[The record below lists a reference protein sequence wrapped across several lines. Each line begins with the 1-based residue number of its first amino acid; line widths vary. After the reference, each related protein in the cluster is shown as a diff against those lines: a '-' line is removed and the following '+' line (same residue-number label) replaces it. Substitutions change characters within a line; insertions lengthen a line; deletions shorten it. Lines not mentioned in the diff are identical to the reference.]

1 MIICIQYFNGA
12 FYMDQ
17 NAKRIYLIR
26 QLIEERPDKEEF
38 SVPDSVEEQKRL
50 LRGLFNVRLPAKI
63 SDEFLEIQD
72 EYLKEEIRRNGI
84 TDYRDL
90 EPVREGLYI
99 WQGDITTLKCDA
111 IVNAANSG
119 LTGCYSPCHAC
130 IDNCIHTFAG
140 IRLRNAC
147 ADIIRRQGHEE
158 QTGLAKITP
167 AFNLPSRFVIHTV
180 GPIVSGALTKDDE
193 DLLRS
198 CYVSCLDTAVE
209 NGITS
214 IAFCCISTGVFHFP
228 NQRAAEIA
236 VETVQDF
243 RKDNRSI
250 DVIFNV
256 WKDIDHEI
264 YRRLLG

>member
-1 MIICIQYFNGA
+1 
-12 FYMDQ
+12 MDQ

-38 SVPDSVEEQKRL
+38 SVPDNVEEQKRL
-50 LRGLFNVRLPAKI
+50 LRGLFNVRPPAGI
-63 SDEFLEIQD
+63 SEEFLEVQD
-72 EYLKEEIRRNGI
+72 EYLKEELFRKGI
-84 TDYRDL
+84 TDYRNL
-90 EPVREGLYI
+90 EPVREGIYI

-119 LTGCYSPCHAC
+119 LTGCYTPCHTC

-147 ADIIRRQGHEE
+147 ADIIRTQGHEE

-180 GPIVSGALTKDDE
+180 GPIVSDALTKDDE

-198 CYVSCLDTAVE
+198 CYVSCLDKAVE
-209 NGITS
+209 NGIKS

-243 RKDNRSI
+243 RKDNSGI

>member
-1 MIICIQYFNGA
+1 MFNGA

-26 QLIEERPDKEEF
+26 QLIEERPDKEKF
-38 SVPDSVEEQKRL
+38 SVPDNVEEQKRL
-50 LRGLFNVRLPAKI
+50 LRGLFNVRPPAGI
-63 SDEFLEIQD
+63 SEEFLEVQD
-72 EYLKEEIRRNGI
+72 EYLKEELFRKGI
-84 TDYRDL
+84 TDYRNL
-90 EPVREGLYI
+90 EPVREGIYI

-147 ADIIRRQGHEE
+147 ADIIRTQGHEE

-180 GPIVSGALTKDDE
+180 GPIVSGVLTKDDE

-198 CYVSCLDTAVE
+198 CYVSCLDKAVE
-209 NGITS
+209 NGIKS

-243 RKDNRSI
+243 RKDNSGI
-250 DVIFNV
+250 EVIFNV